1 MQHSAEIRWFVAG
14 ALTPEVH
21 DWFCQ
26 GQTLEPEERTDRY
39 LVFPGCES
47 VGVKIRDGG
56 ATGKDPFEIK
66 ALKGAAETLQ
76 LPNSISGRTEC
87 WVKWSNSMPSDQ
99 AWLQALRAEPA
110 GWLAV
115 AKKRWV
121 RKFTVTGD
129 GATEVP
135 SEQRPAEGCNV
146 ELTELEVGVE
156 RWWSFAFEAFG
167 VPERVRDNLRVAAV
181 HFLSTEHPLTQLTV
195 ANSCSYAAWLANF
208 QSTIQ
213 AT

>member
-66 ALKGAAETLQ
+66 ALKGTAETLQ
-76 LPNSISGRTEC
+76 LPNSISGRTDC
-87 WVKWSNSMPSDQ
+87 WVKWSNSMPSNQ
-99 AWLQALRAEPA
+99 AWLEALRAEPA
-110 GWLAV
+110 GWVAV

-121 RKFTVTGD
+121 RKFAISGD
-129 GATEVP
+129 VATEVP

-146 ELTELEVGVE
+146 ELTELEVGRE

-167 VPERVRDNLRVAAV
+167 AAEHVRDNLRVATAQ
-181 HFLSTEHPLTQLTV
+181 FLSTSPPVSFSV
-195 ANSCSYAAWLANF
+195 ANSCSYAVWLANF
-208 QSTIQ
+208 QFTTQSN
-213 AT
+213 

>member
-66 ALKGAAETLQ
+66 ALKGASETIQ
-76 LPNSISGRTEC
+76 LPNSVSGRTDC
-87 WVKWSNSMPSDQ
+87 WVKWSNSHPANQ
-99 AWLQALRAEPA
+99 AWLEALRAEPA

-121 RKFTVTGD
+121 RKFALNQNVIE
-129 GATEVP
+129 EVP
-135 SEQRPAEGCNV
+135 NQQRPAEGCNV
-146 ELTELEVGVE
+146 ELTALEADGQA
-156 RWWSFAFEAFG
+156 WWSFAFEAFG
-167 VPERVRDNLRVAAV
+167 EPDGVRGNLRSIAIR
-181 HFLSTEHPLTQLTV
+181 FLSSQAPLTRFTV
-195 ANSCSYAAWLANF
+195 ANSGSYAVWLANF
-208 QSTIQ
+208 PLTTQPK
-213 AT
+213 